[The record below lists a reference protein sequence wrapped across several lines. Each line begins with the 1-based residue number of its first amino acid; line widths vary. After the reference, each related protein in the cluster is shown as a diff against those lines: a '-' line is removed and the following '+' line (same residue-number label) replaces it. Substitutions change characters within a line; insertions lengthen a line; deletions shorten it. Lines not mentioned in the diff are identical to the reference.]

1 MPNSILRRPATRWA
15 VPAGVT
21 AVVVTAAAVGP
32 VVAGADSDLPDRSA
46 AELLVGLA
54 GAQDVAFSGTVVQ
67 SADLG
72 LPDLPDFGS
81 GDAGSTGA
89 TALSLLTGSTTARV
103 WYSGDDSF
111 RVALQDELAETDII
125 HHDGESWFWNSEH
138 NVVKHA
144 TLPVGEPGD
153 DSPMSSM
160 PSMSD
165 APAGAT
171 DAVAEMALQVM
182 EPTTDIEVDG
192 TATVAGRDAYEL
204 VVSPKDEDSLIG
216 SIRLAVD
223 GEHLVPLRIQVL
235 SSQGGDPV
243 FEMGFTSVSFDQPDE
258 SVYEFTPPAGAEV
271 QEFDAAELEEELH
284 DQDAD
289 VRPDGSGM
297 ERPDGAPGR
306 GDVNVVGEGWT
317 SVLVARGVD
326 MDELAGSIDEE
337 MTPLVEAILGEFDEV
352 SGDYGTGR
360 AMTNDIVSVMLL
372 DDGRLLVGAVPVEV
386 LEEAAMNPQ
395 AAA

>member
-1 MPNSILRRPATRWA
+1 MPSSILRRPAMRWA

-32 VVAGADSDLPDRSA
+32 VIAGADSELPDRTA

-54 GAQDVAFSGTVVQ
+54 GARDVAFSGTVVQ

-72 LPDLPDFGS
+72 LPDLPETGA

-125 HHDGESWFWNSEH
+125 HHDGEAWFWNSEH

-144 TLPVGEPGD
+144 TLPEGEPGPA
-153 DSPMSSM
+153 SPMPSM

-171 DAVAEMALQVM
+171 DAMAEMALQAIA
-182 EPTTDIEVDG
+182 PTTNIEVDG

-204 VVSPKDEDSLIG
+204 VVSPKDDDSLIG

-223 GEHLVPLRIQVL
+223 GEHFVPLRIQVY
-235 SSQGGDPV
+235 SSQGGDPA
-243 FEMGFTSVSFDQPDE
+243 FEMGFTSVSFSEPDE

-271 QEFDAAELEEELH
+271 EEI
-284 DQDAD
+284 D
-289 VRPDGSGM
+289 PG
-297 ERPDGAPGR
+297 ERPMAPHGPDEHGPDEHPGVPEGAPEPD
-306 GDVNVVGEGWT
+306 DVSVVGDGWT

-326 MDELAGSIDEE
+326 VDELTSSVDED
-337 MTPLVEAILGEFDEV
+337 MMPLVEAILGEFDEV
-352 SGDYGTGR
+352 SGEYGTGR
-360 AMTNDIVSVMLL
+360 AMTNDIVSVLLL
-372 DDGRLLVGAVPVEV
+372 DDGRLLVGAVPIDV
-386 LEEAAMNPQ
+386 LEEAAMSPE

>member
-1 MPNSILRRPATRWA
+1 MPSSILRRPVMRWA

-32 VVAGADSDLPDRSA
+32 VIAGADSELPDRTA

-72 LPDLPDFGS
+72 LPDLPETGA

-125 HHDGESWFWNSEH
+125 HHDGEAWFWNSEH

-144 TLPVGEPGD
+144 TLPEGEPGPA
-153 DSPMSSM
+153 SPMPSM

-171 DAVAEMALQVM
+171 DAMAEMALQAIA
-182 EPTTDIEVDG
+182 PTTNIEVDG

-204 VVSPKDEDSLIG
+204 VVSPKDDDSLIG

-223 GEHLVPLRIQVL
+223 GEHFVPLRIQVY
-235 SSQGGDPV
+235 SSQGGDPA
-243 FEMGFTSVSFDQPDE
+243 FEMGFTSVSFSEPDE

-271 QEFDAAELEEELH
+271 EEI
-284 DQDAD
+284 D
-289 VRPDGSGM
+289 PG
-297 ERPDGAPGR
+297 ERPMAPHGPDEHGPDEHPGVPEGAPEPD
-306 GDVNVVGEGWT
+306 DVSVVGDGWT

-326 MDELAGSIDEE
+326 VDELTSSVDED
-337 MTPLVEAILGEFDEV
+337 MMPLVEAILGEFDEV
-352 SGDYGTGR
+352 SGEYGTGR
-360 AMTNDIVSVMLL
+360 AMTNDIVSVLLL
-372 DDGRLLVGAVPVEV
+372 DDGRLLVGAVPIDV
-386 LEEAAMNPQ
+386 LEEAAMSPE

>member
-1 MPNSILRRPATRWA
+1 MPSSILRRPVMRWA

-32 VVAGADSDLPDRSA
+32 VIAGADSELPDRTA
-46 AELLVGLA
+46 AEILVGLA
-54 GAQDVAFSGTVVQ
+54 GARDVAFSGTVVQ

-72 LPDLPDFGS
+72 LPDLPETGA

-125 HHDGESWFWNSEH
+125 HHDGEAWFWNSEH

-144 TLPVGEPGD
+144 TLPEGEPGPA
-153 DSPMSSM
+153 SPMPSM

-171 DAVAEMALQVM
+171 DAMAEMALQAIA
-182 EPTTDIEVDG
+182 PTTNIEVDG

-204 VVSPKDEDSLIG
+204 VVSPKDDDSLIG

-223 GEHLVPLRIQVL
+223 GEHFVPLRIQVY
-235 SSQGGDPV
+235 SSQGGDPA
-243 FEMGFTSVSFDQPDE
+243 FEMGFTSVSFSEPDE

-271 QEFDAAELEEELH
+271 EEI
-284 DQDAD
+284 D
-289 VRPDGSGM
+289 PG
-297 ERPDGAPGR
+297 ERPMAPHGPDEHGPDEHPGVPEGAPEPD
-306 GDVNVVGEGWT
+306 DVSVVGDGWT

-326 MDELAGSIDEE
+326 VDELTSSVDED
-337 MTPLVEAILGEFDEV
+337 MMPLVEAILGEFDEV
-352 SGDYGTGR
+352 SGEYGTGR
-360 AMTNDIVSVMLL
+360 AMTNDIVSVLLL
-372 DDGRLLVGAVPVEV
+372 DDGRLLVGAVPIDV
-386 LEEAAMNPQ
+386 LEEAAMSPE

>member
-1 MPNSILRRPATRWA
+1 MPSSILRRPAMRWA

-32 VVAGADSDLPDRSA
+32 VIAGADSELPDRTA

-72 LPDLPDFGS
+72 LPDLPETGA

-125 HHDGESWFWNSEH
+125 HHDGEAWFWNSEH

-144 TLPVGEPGD
+144 TLPEGEPGPA
-153 DSPMSSM
+153 SPMPSM

-171 DAVAEMALQVM
+171 DAMAEMALQAIA
-182 EPTTDIEVDG
+182 PTTNIEVDG

-204 VVSPKDEDSLIG
+204 VVSPKDDDSLIG

-223 GEHLVPLRIQVL
+223 GEHFVPLRIQVY
-235 SSQGGDPV
+235 SSQGGDPA
-243 FEMGFTSVSFDQPDE
+243 FEMGFTSVSFSEPDE

-271 QEFDAAELEEELH
+271 EEI
-284 DQDAD
+284 D
-289 VRPDGSGM
+289 PG
-297 ERPDGAPGR
+297 ERPMAPHGPDEHGPDEHPGVPEGAPEPD
-306 GDVNVVGEGWT
+306 DVSVVGDGWT

-326 MDELAGSIDEE
+326 VDELTSSVDED
-337 MTPLVEAILGEFDEV
+337 MMPLVEAILGEFDEV
-352 SGDYGTGR
+352 SGEYGTGR
-360 AMTNDIVSVMLL
+360 AMTNDIVSVLLL
-372 DDGRLLVGAVPVEV
+372 DDGRLLVGAVPIDV
-386 LEEAAMNPQ
+386 LEEAAMSPE

>member
-1 MPNSILRRPATRWA
+1 MPSSILRRPAMRWA

-32 VVAGADSDLPDRSA
+32 VIAGADSELPDRTA
-46 AELLVGLA
+46 AEILVGLA
-54 GAQDVAFSGTVVQ
+54 GARDVAFSGTVVQ

-72 LPDLPDFGS
+72 LPDLPETGA

-125 HHDGESWFWNSEH
+125 HHDGEAWFWNSEH

-144 TLPVGEPGD
+144 TLPEGEPGPA
-153 DSPMSSM
+153 SPMPSM

-171 DAVAEMALQVM
+171 DAMAEMALQAIA
-182 EPTTDIEVDG
+182 PTTNIEVDG

-204 VVSPKDEDSLIG
+204 VVSPKDDDSLIG

-223 GEHLVPLRIQVL
+223 GEHFVPLRIQVY
-235 SSQGGDPV
+235 SSQGGDPA
-243 FEMGFTSVSFDQPDE
+243 FEMGFTSVSFSEPDE

-271 QEFDAAELEEELH
+271 EEI
-284 DQDAD
+284 D
-289 VRPDGSGM
+289 PG
-297 ERPDGAPGR
+297 ERPMAPHGPDEHGPDEHPGVPEGAPEPD
-306 GDVNVVGEGWT
+306 DVSVVGDGWT

-326 MDELAGSIDEE
+326 VDELTSSVDED
-337 MTPLVEAILGEFDEV
+337 MMPLVEAILGEFDEV
-352 SGDYGTGR
+352 SGEYGTGR
-360 AMTNDIVSVMLL
+360 AMTNDIVSVLLL
-372 DDGRLLVGAVPVEV
+372 DDGRLLVGAVPIDV
-386 LEEAAMNPQ
+386 LEEAAMSPE

>member
-1 MPNSILRRPATRWA
+1 
-15 VPAGVT
+15 
-21 AVVVTAAAVGP
+21 
-32 VVAGADSDLPDRSA
+32 
-46 AELLVGLA
+46 AEIRVGLA
-54 GAQDVAFSGTVVQ
+54 GARHVEISGTDVQ
-67 SADLG
+67 STDLG
-72 LPDLPDFGS
+72 LPDLPDTGA

-125 HHDGESWFWNSEH
+125 HHDGEAWFWNSEH

-144 TLPVGEPGD
+144 TLPEGEPGPA
-153 DSPMSSM
+153 SPMPSM

-171 DAVAEMALQVM
+171 DAMAEMALQAIA
-182 EPTTDIEVDG
+182 PTTNIEVDG

-204 VVSPKDEDSLIG
+204 VVSPKDDDSLIG

-223 GEHLVPLRIQVL
+223 GEHFVPLRIQVY
-235 SSQGGDPV
+235 SSQGGDPA
-243 FEMGFTSVSFDQPDE
+243 FEMGFTSVSFSEPDE

-271 QEFDAAELEEELH
+271 EEI
-284 DQDAD
+284 D
-289 VRPDGSGM
+289 PG
-297 ERPDGAPGR
+297 ERPMAPHGPDEHGPDEHPGVPEGAPEPD
-306 GDVNVVGEGWT
+306 DVSVVGDGWT

-326 MDELAGSIDEE
+326 VDELTSSVDED
-337 MTPLVEAILGEFDEV
+337 MMPLVEAILGEFDEV
-352 SGDYGTGR
+352 SGEYGTGR
-360 AMTNDIVSVMLL
+360 AMTNDIVSVLLL
-372 DDGRLLVGAVPVEV
+372 DDRRLLVGAVPIDV
-386 LEEAAMNPQ
+386 LEEAAMSPE